1 MRTMLFAVKEY
12 VFPQDN
18 DADLDRLEARLRGL
32 LLRGREED
40 EVDFAVL
47 DLTFV
52 VCNYP
57 FQVTLLTQLEEP
69 AWRTDM

>member
-1 MRTMLFAVKEY
+1 MNIV
-12 VFPQDN
+12 PQDN

-40 EVDFAVL
+40 EVYFAVL
-47 DLTFV
+47 DLSFV
-52 VCNYP
+52 FDYTL
-57 FQVTLLTQLEEP
+57 QVTLLTQLEEP

>member
-1 MRTMLFAVKEY
+1 MNNIS
-12 VFPQDN
+12 QDN

-40 EVDFAVL
+40 EVDFV
-47 DLTFV
+47 DLSFV
-52 VCNYP
+52 FSNP

>member
-1 MRTMLFAVKEY
+1 MNIIF
-12 VFPQDN
+12 QDN

-40 EVDFAVL
+40 EVDFA
-47 DLTFV
+47 DLSYVF
-52 VCNYP
+52 NYH

>member
-1 MRTMLFAVKEY
+1 MLFAVKEY

-47 DLTFV
+47 DLSFV
-52 VCNYP
+52 FKHP
-57 FQVTLLTQLEEP
+57 LQVTLLTQLEEP

>member
-1 MRTMLFAVKEY
+1 MNIIS
-12 VFPQDN
+12 QDN

-47 DLTFV
+47 DIFI
-52 VCNYP
+52 
-57 FQVTLLTQLEEP
+57 
-69 AWRTDM
+69 

>member
-1 MRTMLFAVKEY
+1 MLFAFQRKL
-12 VFPQDN
+12 FPQDN

-47 DLTFV
+47 DLSFV
-52 VCNYP
+52 FRSARSLGFQNYIKKGVES
-57 FQVTLLTQLEEP
+57 FQLLP
-69 AWRTDM
+69 

>member
-1 MRTMLFAVKEY
+1 M
-12 VFPQDN
+12 FPQDN

-40 EVDFAVL
+40 EVDFAVF
-47 DLTFV
+47 DLPYVFS
-52 VCNYP
+52 YP

>member
-1 MRTMLFAVKEY
+1 MPFV
-12 VFPQDN
+12 PQDN

-40 EVDFAVL
+40 EVDLAVL
-47 DLTFV
+47 DLSFV
-52 VCNYP
+52 FNYP
-57 FQVTLLTQLEEP
+57 LQVTLLTQLEEP